1 MTMSEQPQF
10 DILVVGGGMVGSA
23 LALGLSRQGWNVGL
37 VEGADRKALMQGLE
51 EALSVEDFDP
61 RVSAISVA
69 SQRLLEIG
77 AALREAGQNAV
88 EAWQALLTARAQIAS
103 FQAQVQSAQVALEGV
118 VQENTV
124 GARTVLDI
132 LDAEQE
138 VLDAQVNLVRAQRD
152 EVVASFRVGAA
163 VGKLTAASLGLPVT
177 IYDPQ
182 IDYAAV
188 RDAWFLLDAPGV
200 D

>member
-69 SQRLLEIG
+69 SQRLLEQLGVWPDITAG
-77 AALREAGQNAV
+77 RHCPYQTMTVWDGDGTGRIQFEAAELRAP
-88 EAWQALLTARAQIAS
+88 ALGTII
-103 FQAQVQSAQVALEGV
+103 
-118 VQENTV
+118 EN
-124 GARTVLDI
+124 RRI
-132 LDAEQE
+132 
-138 VLDAQVNLVRAQRD
+138 VRALFD
-152 EVVASFRVGAA
+152 ALADSA
-163 VGKLTAASLGLPVT
+163 VTPVSYTHLTLPT
-177 IYDPQ
+177 ICS
-182 IDYAAV
+182 V
-188 RDAWFLLDAPGV
+188 
-200 D
+200 

>member
-69 SQRLLEIG
+69 SQRLLEQLGVWPDIT
-77 AALREAGQNAV
+77 AGRHCPYCLML
-88 EAWQALLTARAQIAS
+88 WLTA
-103 FQAQVQSAQVALEGV
+103 L
-118 VQENTV
+118 
-124 GARTVLDI
+124 
-132 LDAEQE
+132 
-138 VLDAQVNLVRAQRD
+138 
-152 EVVASFRVGAA
+152 
-163 VGKLTAASLGLPVT
+163 
-177 IYDPQ
+177 
-182 IDYAAV
+182 
-188 RDAWFLLDAPGV
+188 
-200 D
+200 